1 MTAKAFSLNG
11 KKAIVVGE
19 NQLWTSPLVS
29 ALAGAGADV
38 AIVSKK
44 SPKVDALVQ
53 AVCKG
58 GRKVISIPIDV
69 TNTAQMKDAVQKTIK
84 EFGKIDI
91 LVNASD
97 VRFFEPFLEMK
108 DADWQKAMEYNLNSV
123 VYSCREVG
131 KQMLKQGKGRII
143 NVISCLAE
151 RGITNGT
158 SYCTTNG
165 AVLELSRALALEWA
179 EKGITVNAVGTG
191 WFAESE
197 KDVDEAML
205 KYLPL
210 KRYGKPE
217 EVGPLVVYLAS
228 DATDFVS
235 GQFLFVDGAVM
246 AHP

>member
-1 MTAKAFSLNG
+1 MTAKDFSLNG

-19 NQLWTSPLVS
+19 NKFWTGAVVS
-29 ALAGAGADV
+29 ALANAGADV

-44 SPKVDALVQ
+44 SPKVDQLVE

-58 GRKVISIPIDV
+58 GRKVVAFPIDV
-69 TNTAQMKDAVQKTIK
+69 TNASQMKDAVQKTIK

-97 VRFFEPFLEMK
+97 VRLFAPFLEMK
-108 DADWQKAMEYNLNSV
+108 DADWQKALEYNLNSV

-143 NVISCLAE
+143 NIISCLAE
-151 RGITNGT
+151 RGIANGT
-158 SYCTTNG
+158 SYCTTMG
-165 AVLELSRALALEWA
+165 SVLELSRALALEWA

-191 WFAESE
+191 WFTDSG

-217 EVGPLVVYLAS
+217 EIGPLVVYLAS
-228 DATDFVS
+228 DATNFVS